1 MTNSE
6 LPVPTNSELE
16 ILNVLWKRGP
26 STVREVHDE
35 IAARR
40 DVGYTTALKLLQLM
54 AEKGLVR
61 RDESARSH
69 VYEAAVPEK
78 RIKRHIVSEVMERVF
93 DGSAANLVMQALSSR
108 KASKEE
114 IEQIRALLD
123 KQSRGER

>member
-1 MTNSE
+1 MTND

-35 IAARR
+35 IGAKR

-54 AEKGLVR
+54 AEKGLVK

-108 KASKEE
+108 KATKEE